1 MRPALAVRRAAA
13 PARRASVAAA
23 LRLSASVRCSSGE
36 AAAGKGGPSDAG
48 RWVDIRVDTTG
59 LAGRDAKAKDV
70 ARARGEIPDNSA
82 TKSELSPLGRELKS
96 LILARG
102 PLSIAEFMRQALLHP
117 VHGYYMREDAD
128 VFGRRG
134 DFVTSPEV
142 TQVFGE
148 LIGVWLVAMWH
159 QLGSPPLVRIV
170 EMGPGLGTLMRDAL
184 RAASRFPGF
193 YAGASVHM
201 VEASPALRR
210 KQAEAL
216 ACTEFTDAGPGVGA
230 AGSGAAVESMRC
242 GIGGGTPCSPVS
254 GPTITWHGHVSD
266 VPKDGAFLCV
276 AHELFD
282 ALPVHQIERTARGWR
297 ERLVEVDDDEGG
309 HHFRLALARCETP
322 ASRYF
327 TDVHPLSAPKHVPD
341 DDPSLAVWRLR
352 PGAPPARLDG
362 LERELGLAPADG
374 SPATDAAA
382 SAGAAGSAAAAAGGT
397 RAALQGVRAGRDGI
411 GALRRAMGKGGG
423 GPKSPMAAA
432 REKEELPERRAEEA
446 VTEQRRRQLE
456 TLERDMRDEARRAGV
471 DVDAH
476 DAEVRAES
484 AARAASAIR
493 TSAERV
499 EHMTRHVAS
508 KRAAALRAAATPA
521 AAEGTPKQGAPAAAS
536 APAAPAAGSG
546 GMGFLKGLR
555 PKAASAPAA
564 PAKAAS
570 SDLTPSLA
578 QIADEAAAQHR
589 ELEREGRLQ
598 DIARAAIRG
607 RTVGDLER
615 EAASSP
621 PGSSAAAGEAPAAAA
636 ASTNGWLEEAE
647 VGSVVEFSPQS
658 CVLAAELS
666 ARVGEQGGAAL
677 IIDYG
682 NDFAPESTV
691 RGIRDHAFTS
701 FLERPG
707 DTDVTA
713 DVDFRGLRHAADVG
727 HPGTASVGPVPQ
739 GEFLQ
744 RMGIRERT
752 QAALDLLVAQE
763 AEEAERRGDAKG
775 GAESAAPAARAVDGS
790 DLSAA
795 ERLVAAVERIVNPDS
810 GMGGI
815 YKAMAI
821 VPKSMTAGHGVPGF
835 PSPDDQ
841 AAPTRSGERA

>member
-1 MRPALAVRRAAA
+1 MAARSRPFTSASPSARPAT
-13 PARRASVAAA
+13 P
-23 LRLSASVRCSSGE
+23 SAGFACSSQ
-36 AAAGKGGPSDAG
+36 
-48 RWVDIRVDTTG
+48 
-59 LAGRDAKAKDV
+59 
-70 ARARGEIPDNSA
+70 
-82 TKSELSPLGRELKS
+82 
-96 LILARG
+96 ILARG

-159 QLGSPPLVRIV
+159 QMGSPPLVRIV

-210 KQAEAL
+210 KQADAL
-216 ACTEFTDAGPGVGA
+216 TCTEFTDAGPGVGA

-242 GIGGGTPCSPVS
+242 GVEGGTPCSPVG

-362 LERELGLAPADG
+362 LERELGLTPADDG
-374 SPATDAAA
+374 PPAA
-382 SAGAAGSAAAAAGGT
+382 AAAAAGAGGRGSGSGT
-397 RAALQGVRAGRDGI
+397 HAALQGVRSGRDGI
-411 GALRRAMGKGGG
+411 GALRRAMDKGGG
-423 GPKSPMAAA
+423 GPKSPAAAA
-432 REKEELPERRAEEA
+432 REQEELPERRAEEA

-456 TLERDMRDEARRAGV
+456 SLERDMRDEARRAGV
-471 DVDAH
+471 DVDGQ

-484 AARAASAIR
+484 AARAATAIR

-508 KRAAALRAAATPA
+508 KRAAAMRAAARHPA
-521 AAEGTPKQGAPAAAS
+521 ADEAQTRQAPAAA
-536 APAAPAAGSG
+536 ATTPVTPVAGSS

-555 PKAASAPAA
+555 PKAAVSPAQ
-564 PAKAAS
+564 PVKAAS

-578 QIADEAAAQHR
+578 QIADEAAVQHR

-607 RTVGDLER
+607 RTLGDLER
-615 EAASSP
+615 EAASAH
-621 PGSSAAAGEAPAAAA
+621 PGSSSDASGSPAAA

-691 RGIRDHAFTS
+691 RGIREHAFTS

-752 QAALDLLVAQE
+752 QAALDLLAAQQADE
-763 AEEAERRGDAKG
+763 AEQGAAEERSDV
-775 GAESAAPAARAVDGS
+775 PAVPDARAVDGS
-790 DLSAA
+790 DLSAS
-795 ERLVAAVERIVNPDS
+795 ERLIAAVERIVNPES

-835 PSPDDQ
+835 PSPDEQ
-841 AAPTRSGERA
+841 AAAAGREDRV